1 MRGFVGRLLEL
12 LYPPRCAFCHHLMP
26 RGVKVCEYCRKTLPY
41 AEGAAQSRKL
51 AHIAQCVSPL
61 LYKGRV
67 RESLLRYKF
76 RSLTAYAEIYGEF
89 LSKCIDENGISC
101 DSITWVPLSRKRLML
116 RGYDQAR
123 LLAEDLSRRT
133 GLPCV
138 RLLRKTRD
146 NPAQSGTGGA
156 AARRANVSGV
166 YRAVDEDQIRGRRIL
181 LVDDIVTTG
190 ATLSECA
197 AVLRR
202 AGAGEVFA
210 AAVACAERQNNN
222 EG

>member
-1 MRGFVGRLLEL
+1 MRALIDRILNL
-12 LYPPRCAFCHHLMP
+12 LYPPRCVFCHNLMP
-26 RGVKVCEYCRKTLPY
+26 EDVPVCEHCRRTLPY
-41 AEGAAQSRKL
+41 TEGAGQRQTF
-51 AHIAQCVSPL
+51 AHISACVSPL
-61 LYKGRV
+61 YYEGTV
-67 RESLLRYKF
+67 RDSLLRYKF
-76 RSLTAYAEIYGEF
+76 HSLTGYAKIYGDF
-89 LSKCIDENGISC
+89 LTKCLDENGISC